1 MNKSRVLED
10 VGFIA
15 GILLA
20 AAYTLGIQ
28 LGPAPREA
36 WAVVAI
42 NLTLVAPKMLGRGT
56 AGKIWEVLSSW
67 LPGKSRAAP

>member
-20 AAYTLGIQ
+20 AGYTLGIQ

-56 AGKIWEVLSSW
+56 AGEIWKRVTDL